1 MTPGPACWSPPER
14 SWSGR
19 AKPSPPPAATIDIV
33 TIDAV
38 DGVPSIAA
46 IAVDADPPPVT
57 IDPANDVVVMPY
69 SSGTTGL
76 PKGVMLTHRNLVA
89 NLAQIDALETRD
101 LRAFVGVLPFFHIY
115 GMVVIMNLALLRR
128 ATSVTLPR
136 FDLETFLRVLQD
148 WPISLA
154 HIVPPIA
161 VALAKHPIV
170 DRYDLSKLRWL
181 FSGAA
186 PLGPQLTEVVQAR
199 LSVRVRQGYGMTEAS
214 PATHYT
220 LPGADRAGK
229 IGPLMPNTEGRI
241 VDPET
246 GADLGPGQAGE
257 VWVRGPQVMKGY
269 LNNPAATAHTVTDDG
284 WLRTGDIGIV
294 DDDGYLE
301 IVDRLKELIKVKGFQ
316 VAPAELEALLLKHP
330 NIADAAVIP
339 VKDDE
344 CGEVPKAVV
353 VVREPMSPEAVMAF
367 VAENVAH
374 YKRVRHVAFAAEYS
388 EVAVGKDPASRPGCA
403 GARASR
409 RLSAPPTACGS
420 SFAAGG
426 PAPRRGQRRL
436 EPQRPGRILT
446 PHLDVQVV
454 EMARHPPQHREP
466 GQAHRLGQRIGR
478 RAVEIHRQ
486 ALVMGRRPA
495 VDVVVG
501 RDEAHLVAR
510 ARGPDVG
517 HVEDA
522 QGLPRRQTNA
532 LTQSADYC

>member
-1 MTPGPACWSPPER
+1 MPFRSPHPEVVIPSVSLTDYVLGAVDDCRDRPALVDGVSGHTITFGELAEGTRRLAAGLSRRGIRQGDVVAIWSPNLPEYAVVFHAVSR
-14 SWSGR
+14 MGAILTTVNPVYTAEELAFQLGDAGARLLVTTGALLER
-19 AKPSPPPAATIDIV
+19 ARQAVAATGREIDVV

-170 DRYDLSKLRWL
+170 DRYDLSNLRWL

-257 VWVRGPQVMKGY
+257 VWIRGPQVMKGY
-269 LNNPAATAHTVTDDG
+269 LNNPAATAHTVTNDG

-294 DDDGYLE
+294 DEDGYLE

-374 YKRVRHVAFAAEYS
+374 YKRVRHVAFAAS
-388 EVAVGKDPASRPGCA
+388 IPKSPSGKILRRVLVAQE
-403 GARASR
+403 RA
-409 RLSAPPTACGS
+409 P
-420 SFAAGG
+420 AGG
-426 PAPRRGQRRL
+426 
-436 EPQRPGRILT
+436 
-446 PHLDVQVV
+446 
-454 EMARHPPQHREP
+454 
-466 GQAHRLGQRIGR
+466 
-478 RAVEIHRQ
+478 
-486 ALVMGRRPA
+486 
-495 VDVVVG
+495 
-501 RDEAHLVAR
+501 
-510 ARGPDVG
+510 
-517 HVEDA
+517 
-522 QGLPRRQTNA
+522 
-532 LTQSADYC
+532 